1 MKEKKALGRGLS
13 ALISTSRPLS
23 DGAAAIKLSEFTD
36 QPAAS
41 ANATAQQ
48 ISEDDSQSSPLK
60 MVSID
65 RLIPN
70 PNQPRREFA
79 EQELDELADSI
90 KQFGIIQPILVRASS
105 ADTYEIVA
113 GERRWRAATRAGLKE
128 VPVLE
133 KELSELEVLEISIVE
148 NIQRQNLNPIEEAR
162 SYERLTV
169 EFGLSQ
175 DQIAQAVGKSRATV
189 ANSLRVLKLPTEV
202 LKLLEEQKLTVGH
215 AKSIL
220 SVKEPSVQL
229 GLAKK
234 AIDEQLSVRS
244 LEDIVSRIVTLDT
257 KPQAPKS
264 VVSSYA
270 RGGAQVFSEIEDKLR
285 RALGTKVTI
294 IQGRSGK
301 GAIKVEYFSEEELER
316 LVDKLIDGPDVDFR
330 QSNR

>member
-13 ALISTSRPLS
+13 ALISTPRPLAEG
-23 DGAAAIKLSEFTD
+23 GAALKISDLADQSNAVLSE
-36 QPAAS
+36 
-41 ANATAQQ
+41 
-48 ISEDDSQSSPLK
+48 IEDPMQVEQKPRSPLR

-70 PNQPRREFA
+70 PNQPRREFT

-90 KQFGIIQPILVRASS
+90 KQFGVIQPILVRASS
-105 ADTYEIVA
+105 PDTYEIVA
-113 GERRWRAATRAGLKE
+113 GERRWRAATLAGLKE

-202 LKLLEEQKLTVGH
+202 LKLIEEQKLSVGH

-264 VVSSYA
+264 VVSA
-270 RGGAQVFSEIEDKLR
+270 HTRGGTQMFSEIEDRLR

-294 IQGRSGK
+294 VQGKTGK

>member
-13 ALISTSRPLS
+13 ALISTSRPIS
-23 DGAAAIKLSEFTD
+23 DGSAAIKFPDVTD
-36 QPAAS
+36 
-41 ANATAQQ
+41 
-48 ISEDDSQSSPLK
+48 SSPNPNDAPNPGLIEAVKAEPPLK
-60 MVSID
+60 VVGIE

-70 PNQPRREFA
+70 PNQPRRDFS

-90 KQFGIIQPILVRASS
+90 KQFGVLQPILVRS
-105 ADTYEIVA
+105 AGPDNYEIVA
-113 GERRWRAATRAGLKE
+113 GERRWRAATRAGLKD

-148 NIQRQNLNPIEEAR
+148 NVQRQNLNPIEEAR

-175 DQIAQAVGKSRATV
+175 EQIAQAVGKSRTVV
-189 ANSLRVLKLPTEV
+189 ANSLRVLKLPAEV
-202 LKLLEEQKLTVGH
+202 VKLLEEQKLTVGH

-264 VVSSYA
+264 VVSGYT
-270 RGGAQVFSEIEDKLR
+270 RGSLPVLSEIEDKLR

-294 IQGRSGK
+294 SQSRSGK

-316 LVDKLIDGPDVDFR
+316 IVDKLIDGPDVDFP

>member
-13 ALISTSRPLS
+13 ALISTPHPIS
-23 DGAAAIKLSEFTD
+23 DGGAAIKFPDTSEISATLNTD
-36 QPAAS
+36 RGTGPEAQPG
-41 ANATAQQ
+41 ATT
-48 ISEDDSQSSPLK
+48 PLK
-60 MVSID
+60 LVNIELLS
-65 RLIPN
+65 PN
-70 PNQPRREFA
+70 PNQPRREFS

-90 KQFGIIQPILVRASS
+90 KQFGVLQPILVRSLGPDS
-105 ADTYEIVA
+105 YEIVA
-113 GERRWRAATRAGLKE
+113 GERRWRAATRAGLRE

-148 NIQRQNLNPIEEAR
+148 NVQRQNLNPIEEAR
-162 SYERLTV
+162 SYERLSV

-175 DQIAQAVGKSRATV
+175 EQIAQAVGKSRTVV

-264 VVSSYA
+264 VVSSYT
-270 RGGAQVFSEIEDKLR
+270 RGGAPFFSEIEDRLR

-294 IQGRSGK
+294 TQGRAGR

-316 LVDKLIDGPDVDFR
+316 LVDKLIEGPGVDFP